1 MDPLTSAGL
10 VVALILA
17 IAAGY
22 FLMRPEKKT

>member
-1 MDPLTSAGL
+1 MDPLTSVGL

-17 IAAGY
+17 IAAGF